1 MTADDAFAD
10 RLAELDEAM
19 AAGGTL
25 VSHADDTP
33 ADLRDRLARGAAVL
47 RDLQHLRV
55 GVRAGSVSE
64 GLSKPLAHASGSTG
78 TRVRIGR
85 FTIIRELGRG
95 GFGVVFLARDPALH
109 RDVALKVPH
118 AHALVDPALRDRFRR
133 EALAAAGLDHP
144 NLVPVFEV
152 DDAGP
157 VCFIASAYCP
167 GPSLA
172 EWLSRRPAVTAREAA
187 RLVATLADA
196 IAHAH
201 ARGVQHRDL
210 KPANILMQIADAS
223 PSNEPQQSAMWHLP
237 TAIPKITDFGLARLA
252 DDPDRHTRTGA
263 GLGTPAYMA
272 PEQAAGAKNSGPAV
286 DQYALG
292 VILYELLTGRPPFR
306 GETDLETL
314 RQVVECDPVAPRRLR
329 PGLPRDLE
337 TICLKC
343 LEKEPAKRYGSV
355 ADLADDLRRF
365 AAGKP
370 VLARR
375 VGVLGRT
382 SRWCRRKPV
391 VAGLSAAL
399 AVAIVAGAI
408 GMVREYHRAE
418 RERDAAIVERDR
430 GRRLV
435 EQAHAA
441 LARLR
446 DLGDDPQSVAQVFNR
461 AGPDGETETGHRRA
475 DDLLAQLAAS
485 GSAGEDRH
493 YLLVAALDQARLG
506 MGTAGW
512 DSSVRSMSEI
522 VGQQRATLAAKPN
535 DRDLTLDLAM
545 ALEWLAAVYHDG
557 ERWAE
562 AEKLCRE
569 ALALRQWLLAD
580 RPGAITDQIAL
591 ALGWCRL
598 GGTIVAAG
606 RYDDAVEP
614 YTEADRIYDAVIAAA
629 PNDPLGYHEYAK
641 HLFDWWRLCDRRDRG
656 AERIPIFKKLIAVR
670 TELVRLQP
678 NSGPRKSELAWAHL
692 HLARQSWLSGDPET
706 ARTEIATVR
715 RLFAA
720 DIPPDQAAVMR
731 KLFNNVDELCRRMDA
746 ATAAGKP

>member
-1 MTADDAFAD
+1 MTADDPSLAEEAFAD
-10 RLAELDEAM
+10 RLAALDEAM
-19 AAGGTL
+19 AAGATIAA
-25 VSHADDTP
+25 HADDTP
-33 ADLRDRLARGAAVL
+33 ADMRDRLTRGAAIL
-47 RDLQHLRV
+47 RDLRQLRPASPPMTYERRN
-55 GVRAGSVSE
+55 GV
-64 GLSKPLAHASGSTG
+64 H
-78 TRVRIGR
+78 RIGR
-85 FTIIRELGRG
+85 FTIARELGRG

-118 AHALVDPALRDRFRR
+118 AHALIDPALRDRFRR

-187 RLVATLADA
+187 RLIATLADA

-210 KPANILMQIADAS
+210 KPANILMQVADCGS
-223 PSNEPQQSAMWHLP
+223 PDAPQQSAMWHLP

-252 DDPDRHTRTGA
+252 DDPERHTRTGV

-272 PEQAAGAKNSGPAV
+272 PEQATGAKGAGPAV

-343 LEKEPAKRYGSV
+343 LEKEPARRYASV
-355 ADLADDLRRF
+355 ADLAADLRRF
-365 AAGKP
+365 IGGRP
-370 VLARR
+370 VVARR
-375 VGVLGRT
+375 IGVLGR
-382 SRWCRRKPV
+382 SARWCRRKPV

-399 AVAIVAGAI
+399 AIAVTLGAV
-408 GMVREYHRAE
+408 GMVREYRRAE
-418 RERDAAIVERDR
+418 RERDAALAERDR
-430 GRRLV
+430 GRRLI
-435 EQAHAA
+435 EQGHAA

-446 DLGDDPQSVAQVFNR
+446 DLGDDQHSVALVFRRN
-461 AGPDGETETGHRRA
+461 GPDEPAESGHRRA
-475 DDLLAQLAAS
+475 EDLLGELAAS
-485 GSAGEDRH
+485 GPGGEDRH
-493 YLLVAALDQARLG
+493 YLLVAALDQARLA

-512 DSSVRSMSEI
+512 DTCVRSMTEI
-522 VGQQRATLAAKPN
+522 VNKQRAALTAAPN

-557 ERWAE
+557 ERWAD

-580 RPGAITDQIAL
+580 RPAAIAEQIAL
-591 ALGWCRL
+591 ALSWCRL
-598 GGTIVAAG
+598 GGTIAAAG
-606 RYDDAVEP
+606 RYVEARAP
-614 YTEADRIYDAVIAAA
+614 YQQADRIYDAVIVAA
-629 PNDPLGYHEYAK
+629 PDDPLGFHDYAK
-641 HLFDWWRLCDRRDRG
+641 HLLDWWRLCDKLDCP
-656 AERIPIFKKLIAVR
+656 ADRIPVFKKLIAVR
-670 TELVRLQP
+670 IELVRLQP
-678 NSGPRKSELAWAHL
+678 MSGPRKTELAWAHF
-692 HLARQSWLSGDPET
+692 HLAHQAWLLGDADT
-706 ARTEIATVR
+706 ARAEIATIR
-715 RLFAA
+715 DFLATET
-720 DIPPDQAAVMR
+720 PPDQEANVRNLAQTVDWLCKKMDGPAPVR
-731 KLFNNVDELCRRMDA
+731 K
-746 ATAAGKP
+746 P

>member
-1 MTADDAFAD
+1 MTADDPLPADEAFAD
-10 RLAELDEAM
+10 RLAALDEAM
-19 AAGGTL
+19 AAGGTIAA
-25 VSHADDTP
+25 HADDTP

-47 RDLQHLRV
+47 RDLRQLR
-55 GVRAGSVSE
+55 
-64 GLSKPLAHASGSTG
+64 PASLPSINDK
-78 TRVRIGR
+78 RNLFQRIGR

-109 RDVALKVPH
+109 REVALKVPH
-118 AHALVDPALRDRFRR
+118 AHALVDPVLRDRFRR

-210 KPANILMQIADAS
+210 KPANILMQVAETGSSDES
-223 PSNEPQQSAMWHLP
+223 QQSAMWHLP
-237 TAIPKITDFGLARLA
+237 TAVPKITDFGLARLT
-252 DDPDRHTRTGA
+252 DDPERHTRTGA
-263 GLGTPAYMA
+263 GLGTPTYMA
-272 PEQAAGAKNSGPAV
+272 PEQAAGAKGAGAAV

-343 LEKEPAKRYGSV
+343 LEKEPARRYASV
-355 ADLADDLRRF
+355 VDLAADLRRF
-365 AAGKP
+365 FGGRP
-370 VLARR
+370 VVARR
-375 VGVLGRT
+375 IGVLGR
-382 SRWCRRKPV
+382 SARWCRRKPV

-399 AVAIVAGAI
+399 AVAVTVGAI
-408 GMVREYHRAE
+408 GMVREYRRAE
-418 RERDAAIVERDR
+418 RERDAALAERDR
-430 GRRLV
+430 GRRLI
-435 EQAHAA
+435 EQGHAA

-446 DLGDDPQSVAQVFNR
+446 DLGDDQHSVALVFR
-461 AGPDGETETGHRRA
+461 RSGPDAPVESGHRRA
-475 DDLLAQLAAS
+475 EDLLGELSAS
-485 GSAGEDRH
+485 GSGGEDRH
-493 YLLVAALDQARLG
+493 YLLVAALDQARLA

-512 DSSVRSMSEI
+512 DACVRSMTEI
-522 VGQQRATLAAKPN
+522 VAKQRAALAARPN

-557 ERWAE
+557 ERWSD

-580 RPGAITDQIAL
+580 RPAAITDQVAL
-591 ALGWCRL
+591 ALSWCRL
-598 GGTIVAAG
+598 GGTLASAG
-606 RYDDAVEP
+606 QYGEALRP
-614 YTEADRIYDAVIAAA
+614 FQEADRIYDALIVAA
-629 PNDPLGYHEYAK
+629 PDDPLGYHDYAK
-641 HLFDWWRLCDRRDRG
+641 HLLDWWRLCDKLDRPTD
-656 AERIPIFKKLIAVR
+656 RLPVFKKLVAVR
-670 TELVRLQP
+670 SELMRLQP
-678 NSGPRKSELAWAHL
+678 NSGPRKTELAWAHF
-692 HLARQSWLSGDPET
+692 HLGFQAWELGDADT
-706 ARTEIATVR
+706 ARAQIAIIR
-715 RLFAA
+715 RYLAA
-720 DIPPDQAAVMR
+720 EAPPDQAASMR
-731 KLFNNVDELCRRMDA
+731 NLAKTVDWLCKKMDSP
-746 ATAAGKP
+746 TTGERP